1 MNGKSIVS
9 RRYKDVCAVYE
20 FVQTVNGRN
29 HITSKA
35 EKKKYD
41 NVPCRLSFNSSA
53 VTAKQNLANAVTQQI
68 KLFLSPDL
76 QIDSGSKIVVTHEG
90 RQTAYR
96 ACSEPKIYP
105 SHQELEL
112 EIAKEWA

>member
-9 RRYKDVCAVYE
+9 RRYKDVCTVYE

-41 NVPCRLSFNSSA
+41 NIPCRLSFNSSA
-53 VTAKQNLANAVTQQI
+53 ATTKRNLANAVTQQI
-68 KLFLSPDL
+68 KLFLRPDL

-96 ACSEPKIYP
+96 ACGEPKIYP